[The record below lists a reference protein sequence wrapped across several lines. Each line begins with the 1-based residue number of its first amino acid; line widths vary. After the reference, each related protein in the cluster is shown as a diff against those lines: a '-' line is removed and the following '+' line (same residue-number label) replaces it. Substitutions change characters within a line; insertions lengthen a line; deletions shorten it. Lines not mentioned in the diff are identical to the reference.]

1 MSFMSDPSD
10 LSKTQTPT
18 PELGDSTENLEQA
31 TIQNFQNSTEYPSPD
46 PRTSLTVR
54 FANPDLPNSEKTL
67 LNLSSYF
74 FCTQLKDTDSIFRNV
89 DQTIRGVD
97 KVLTSANNSLITNL
111 LDQAIVGTDMSMM
124 NGENFQSLNE
134 K

>member
-18 PELGDSTENLEQA
+18 PELGDSTKNLEQA
-31 TIQNFQNSTEYPSPD
+31 TIENFQNPTEYPSPD
-46 PRTSLTVR
+46 PRTSLPVR
-54 FANPDLPNSEKTL
+54 LTNPDFPNSEKPL

-74 FCTQLKDTDSIFRNV
+74 FYTQLKDTDNMFRNIN
-89 DQTIRGVD
+89 QTIRGVD

-111 LDQAIVGTDMSMM
+111 LDQAIVGTDMSVM
-124 NGENFQSLNE
+124 NGENVQSPNE